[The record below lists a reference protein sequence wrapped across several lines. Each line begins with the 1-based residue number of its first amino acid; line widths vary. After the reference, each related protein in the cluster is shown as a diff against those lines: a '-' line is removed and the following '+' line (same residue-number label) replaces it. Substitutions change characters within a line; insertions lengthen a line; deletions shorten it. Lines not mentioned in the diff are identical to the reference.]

1 MLTQT
6 ADYALRALIYLAHDP
21 DDGYHQTRDLA
32 GLLNIPHNY
41 LGKILQQLGH
51 AAIVESQRGMN
62 GGFRLCR
69 LPDQVR
75 LYDILHALDA
85 VPEDPRCPLL
95 NGGRQRE
102 LCLLHR
108 RFASMTADYI
118 RFLKD
123 TTLQSILLPDSFPAT
138 CPLPDAQPVDAEH
151 FPCPPSSDP
160 VKPARL
166 GVLSAT

>member
-1 MLTQT
+1 MLTKT

-21 DDGYHQTRDLA
+21 EDGYHQTRDLA

-51 AAIVESQRGMN
+51 KGIVESQRGMN

-69 LPDQVR
+69 LPDQIR
-75 LYDILHALDA
+75 LFDVLHALDA
-85 VPEDPRCPLL
+85 VPEDPQCPLL
-95 NGGRQRE
+95 TGGRQRE

-108 RFASMTADYI
+108 RFASMTAAYV

-123 TTLQSILLPDSFPAT
+123 TTLQDILLPDSFPAA
-138 CPLPDAQPVDAEH
+138 CPLPAEQPVDVEN
-151 FPCPPSSDP
+151 FPCPPSPST
-160 VKPARL
+160 ATSTRL
-166 GVLSAT
+166 SVLSSI